1 MISLNLTYHG
11 YKLALPA
18 GGTGHIGCGCQST
31 YGPTL
36 QTVDLLTTSGRS
48 AGCTELAHYRSSN
61 VFTGWMGRLGPSCR
75 PSVVLRASYCGARF
89 GILTCIA
96 VRGECNRSK
105 NSNWTQP
112 INERYL
118 CAHPVLRT
126 DTVARAGLGSWS
138 RPLSYTSVQ
147 RPKENCNPDTD
158 YEVRVI
164 HMDIYS
170 GLDFTVLLARARW
183 GRLGA

>member
-1 MISLNLTYHG
+1 MF
-11 YKLALPA
+11 
-18 GGTGHIGCGCQST
+18 
-31 YGPTL
+31 
-36 QTVDLLTTSGRS
+36 LLDGWGASG
-48 AGCTELAHYRSSN
+48 
-61 VFTGWMGRLGPSCR
+61 
-75 PSVVLRASYCGARF
+75 LRAGPRSYCVRPTAVHASVF
-89 GILTCIA
+89 STCIA
-96 VRGECNRSK
+96 VRGECNRFK